1 LSKYT
6 NWFTLLFVRYF
17 IKNYF
22 CKCPR
27 WCGTEIIM
35 KQITFVCF
43 IIALITNNPVW
54 ARGGGH
60 YGGWGGQ
67 HHGGW
72 GHHYGGNYYG
82 GIGLGLGLGYGLG
95 YGSGYGGSY
104 YSPYYGGYPPAVV
117 AVPVTPP
124 VYIQQTPPQPT
135 AQQYPSGYWYYC
147 NNPQGYYPYIKQCS
161 SAWQPV
167 NPTHPAPR

>member
-1 LSKYT
+1 MRGKQPRLPKYT
-6 NWFTLLFVRYF
+6 NWLTLLFVGQKTIFVDAR
-17 IKNYF
+17 
-22 CKCPR
+22 C
-27 WCGTEIIM
+27 CGMETIM
-35 KQITFVCF
+35 KQIAFACF
-43 IIALITNNPVW
+43 IIALIAINPVW
-54 ARGGGH
+54 ARGGH

-95 YGSGYGGSY
+95 YGGSY
-104 YSPYYGGYPPAVV
+104 YSPYYGGGYPPTVV
-117 AVPVTPP
+117 TVPVTPP
-124 VYIQQTPPQPT
+124 VYIQQTPPT
-135 AQQYPSGYWYYC
+135 TQQYPSGYWYYC

-167 NPTHPAPR
+167 NPTPPAPR